1 MVEIAY
7 VISCLYIYMYLLTF
21 ILFALAITCAWFMPI
36 FLYTVPVVCSVG
48 HWQHLGQ
55 KTTTD
60 RQQLGQQCGGRTKK
74 VKQCIATHAGAF
86 VLAIPNILGCQLQ
99 SSGPFR
105 PSSGESPIIFDYR
118 EHKANCDNRAQ
129 QPHSTQSRKL
139 IFIILCRGFP
149 TTPLSTLPHG
159 ILDSRVSANFL
170 PICTAGKQI

>member
-1 MVEIAY
+1 
-7 VISCLYIYMYLLTF
+7 MYLLTF